1 MHRYKGKISRQF
13 AGYMAIIALIS
24 TMGTALISFRYES
37 AYQQRQWEQDLKAV
51 QEEWLP
57 LLSRAAWLLSTEDI
71 HLILLA
77 VSQIQEVDGVR
88 LDLYGQQSYQMSRRA
103 IHEQLRFSWP
113 VTYKRGGK
121 SIEIGRLTLFKRTF
135 SLGERIERLIPGRL
149 IWEGL
154 KIALIIVPVFLLV
167 RIVVTNKIDT
177 LSEVLI
183 RRTKNLNDD
192 TYREITIP
200 GRKIFSTK
208 DEFDQLVAAF
218 NQLLREIRKERDI
231 REKNET
237 TLIRLLK
244 EKDVLLRE
252 VHHRVKNNLQIIIS
266 LIGLQSATMNTEEG
280 KQALEEAERR
290 IKSLALVHE
299 QLYLEDSIDTVD
311 LRAYIDSL
319 LNNISLTMNRGG
331 PNAVM
336 IRTSGDHV
344 HLSLDRAIPL
354 ALILNE
360 LCTNAFEHAFPDGT
374 QGRIEVFVAAKEA
387 YFTVTV
393 TDNGKGFSDHMLQ
406 EQATGF
412 GLTIV
417 QKLIEQIDATL
428 SRESKGK
435 GTIFSMSIPYDRS
448 IRKSV

>member
-1 MHRYKGKISRQF
+1 
-13 AGYMAIIALIS
+13 MAVIAFIS

-37 AYQQRQWEQDLKAV
+37 AYQQQQWEQDLKAV
-51 QEEWLP
+51 EEEWLP

-77 VSQIQEVDGVR
+77 VSHIQEVDGVR
-88 LDLYGQQSYQMSRRA
+88 FDLYGQRSYKLSRRP

-113 VTYKRGGK
+113 VIYKRGGE
-121 SIEIGRLTLFKRTF
+121 SIEIGNLILFKRSF
-135 SLGERIERLIPGRL
+135 SLGERIAQLMPGRL
-149 IWEGL
+149 LWEGL
-154 KIALIIVPVFLLV
+154 KIALIIIPVFLLV

-183 RRTKNLNDD
+183 QRTKNLNDE

-200 GRKIFSTK
+200 GRKISSKK
-208 DEFDQLVAAF
+208 DELDQLIAAF

-231 REKNET
+231 REKSET

-244 EKDVLLRE
+244 EKDILLRD

-280 KQALEEAERR
+280 REALEAAERR

-319 LNNISLTMNRGG
+319 LNNISLTMNRYGS
-331 PNAVM
+331 NAIM
-336 IRTSGDHV
+336 IRTTGDHV
-344 HLSLDRAIPL
+344 HLCLDRAIPL

-360 LCTNAFEHAFPDGT
+360 LCTNAFEHAFTDGT
-374 QGRIEVFVAAKEA
+374 QGKIEVSVAAKEA

-435 GTIFSMSIPYDRS
+435 GTIFTMSIPYDQS
-448 IRKSV
+448 IRKPI